1 MGGNLSF
8 REALRKRLNI
18 IQPSAA
24 IIEEFNKIQK
34 CQLTPGIM

>member
-18 IQPSAA
+18 IRPSLA
-24 IIEEFNKIQK
+24 IIDEFNKTQK
-34 CQLTPGIM
+34 CQLTPGIV